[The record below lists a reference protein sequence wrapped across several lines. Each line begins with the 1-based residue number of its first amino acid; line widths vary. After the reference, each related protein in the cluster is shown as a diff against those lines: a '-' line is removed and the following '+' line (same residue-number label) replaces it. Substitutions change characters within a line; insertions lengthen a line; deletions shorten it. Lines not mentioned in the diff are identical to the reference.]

1 MREAALKEANIVGV
15 STQKLIRQIRGVE
28 SQPGIRASDVVRKSL
43 ADVKEKISAFT
54 NKDGFINAKDL
65 YTIRKE
71 LGNTIKTHAK
81 ETSNWDKR
89 LTSGL
94 ERDLQKNIDDAIEAA
109 GGAGWK
115 DYLSTYRDMSKPIN
129 QMQVGQ
135 ELEKSLTTG
144 LGTAERPAAFANAL
158 RNAPQTLKRATG
170 QPRYETLDE
179 VLDPS
184 QTKAVGNVLEDLK
197 RTSLHEQLSKAG
209 TEKAR
214 DLVGQIS
221 PALPAAGMFNPKYS
235 VLRALSNRLAGRVEG
250 KSLDRLAE
258 AMQDPVLMAKLMQSA
273 SPVERAALVKAL
285 GGSRVLGTTTGAIGG
300 GTVGY
305 ESGRS
310 P

>member
-1 MREAALKEANIVGV
+1 
-15 STQKLIRQIRGVE
+15 
-28 SQPGIRASDVVRKSL
+28 
-43 ADVKEKISAFT
+43 
-54 NKDGFINAKDL
+54 
-65 YTIRKE
+65 
-71 LGNTIKTHAK
+71 
-81 ETSNWDKR
+81 
-89 LTSGL
+89 
-94 ERDLQKNIDDAIEAA
+94 
-109 GGAGWK
+109 
-115 DYLSTYRDMSKPIN
+115 
-129 QMQVGQ
+129 MQVGQ

-144 LGTAERPAAFANAL
+144 LGTAERPAAFATAL

-170 QPRYETLDE
+170 QSRFETLDE

-197 RTSLHEQLSKAG
+197 RTALHEQLAKAG

-221 PALPAAGMFNPKYS
+221 PALPQAGMFNPKYS
-235 VLRALSNRLAGRVEG
+235 VLRAISNRLAGRVEG

-273 SPVERAALVKAL
+273 SPAQRAAIVKAL
-285 GGSRVLGTTTGAIGG
+285 GGIPGTTAGALGGGAI
-300 GTVGY
+300 GY